1 MLKLKTEQEFLEK
14 IDKSFVEAAR
24 VLELAD
30 LPDQL
35 GEADLEQFHEDRH
48 HCGTCMVRTVMDVV
62 WPTVEEYVN
71 WLKGEGDVES

>member
-14 IDKSFVEAAR
+14 IDESFDKAAR

-35 GEADLEQFHEDRH
+35 GEADLEQFYEDRH
-48 HCGTCMVRTVMDVV
+48 HCGPCMVRTVMDVV